1 MALKS
6 IVCLFE
12 GFAHEIEALE
22 TAMELAQRNKSHLRI
37 VHPQSLPQLY
47 LGMHGLESMRGGD
60 FYETVERQNAERLGQ
75 ARDTAQRLARQH
87 AMAFDFPVKD
97 GNGAWAQ
104 FVPLP
109 YSTGAA
115 LVREISLSDLII
127 VGQDWGWSTVSEQ
140 TTLGTALFA
149 TYRPICLVRPAKPA
163 DTSLSVV
170 SGAKVPQ
177 WKGETALIAWRDS
190 AESMRATL
198 GALPLLQAAKNVF
211 IVTAHD
217 HGTSVS
223 AQTYLLVL
231 DYLASH
237 DVKAEVIDLDRGDQS
252 AASTVLAKA
261 HDVGADFVTMGAYG
275 HSVFREMLLGGFSA
289 TMLENCQL
297 PLILSH

>member
-12 GFAHEIEALE
+12 GFAHEIEALQ

-60 FYETVERQNAERLGQ
+60 FYDTVERQNAERLGQ
-75 ARDTAQRLARQH
+75 ARDTAQRLAQQH
-87 AMAFDFPVKD
+87 ALAFDFPAKD
-97 GNGAWAQ
+97 RNGAWAQ

-109 YSTGAA
+109 CTTGEA

-127 VGQDWGWSTVSEQ
+127 IGQESGWLTVSEQ

-163 DTSLSVV
+163 DGPLPIESVPR
-170 SGAKVPQ
+170 APQ

-198 GALPLLQAAKNVF
+198 GALPLLQEAKKVF

-223 AQTYLLVL
+223 SQTYLLVL

-237 DVKAEVIDLDRGDQS
+237 DVKAEVIDLDRRDQS
-252 AASTVLAKA
+252 AASIVLAKA

-289 TMLENCQL
+289 TMLEDCEL

>member
-1 MALKS
+1 
-6 IVCLFE
+6 
-12 GFAHEIEALE
+12 
-22 TAMELAQRNKSHLRI
+22 MELAQRNKSHLRI

-47 LGMHGLESMRGGD
+47 LGMHGPESMRGGD
-60 FYETVERQNAERLGQ
+60 FPA
-75 ARDTAQRLARQH
+75 
-87 AMAFDFPVKD
+87 KD
-97 GNGAWAQ
+97 RNGAWAQ

-109 YSTGAA
+109 CTTGGA

-127 VGQDWGWSTVSEQ
+127 IGQESGWLTVSEQ

-163 DTSLSVV
+163 DGLLPIE
-170 SGAKVPQ
+170 SGPRAPQ

-198 GALPLLQAAKNVF
+198 GALPLLQEAKKVF

-223 AQTYLLVL
+223 SQTYLLVL

-252 AASTVLAKA
+252 AASIVLAKA

-289 TMLENCQL
+289 TMLEDCQL